1 MKFKKILEDINNDK
15 EKFKKIEKLIS
26 PLFPEG
32 KLTVE
37 QGNIFT
43 LRVRLNRTSAFSM
56 HFRNDNSLSLD
67 DIEKKK
73 NLVKFN
79 NNIEK
84 VENILKSNFEVEDFW
99 TGEEGEFAYIG
110 FVI

>member
-1 MKFKKILEDINNDK
+1 MKLKKILENLNGDK
-15 EKFKKIEKLIS
+15 EKFEKIKNLIS

-32 KLTVE
+32 KLSVE

-43 LRVRLNRTSAFSM
+43 FRVRLNNTSAFSM
-56 HFRNDNSLSLD
+56 HFKNDNSLSLD
-67 DIEKKK
+67 DVEKKQ
-73 NLVKFN
+73 NLIKFN
-79 NNIEK
+79 KNIEK